1 MANNE
6 ETNIE
11 GVFFSTFIGE
21 NVEVLCKTTITQSGI
36 ASPIVVQG
44 ILLDIDENYYYF
56 SDDGTNVSRALAKNE
71 ILFIEIIDDMNKN
84 EYSKLLESVAVEKD
98 KAN

>member
-71 ILFIEIIDDMNKN
+71 ILFIEIIDDAKSQ
-84 EYSKLLESVAVEKD
+84 YSQMLESLTIEKD